1 MSGVST
7 RSIAVATVAAAA
19 AAALPFAPVAAQ
31 AAAPAASPKP
41 AKAEKPALKVS
52 TAYVL
57 PGEHVYP
64 EGIAVDP
71 RNGDLYAA
79 SYTEGTVF
87 KMTRGHRVAK
97 VFKRAGADGRTTANG
112 LKIDRAGRL
121 WVTDSTHGVAV
132 YNTRTRR
139 LFARFEVP
147 GTAARFVND
156 LSIARDGSVYLTD
169 SVREVVY
176 RVTPTQ
182 LAGAHKSGKAT
193 KLQARFNLTKVIK
206 PHPAGAFTLNGIVT
220 DPSGRYA
227 LTVDSTAGELFRLDL
242 ASGKV
247 RKVALRGGGLV
258 NADGLELKN
267 GRLWAAHNKDYAIS
281 RWRVGAAGASA
292 RREAMVTSK
301 ALELPTTLVRS
312 NGVLYVV
319 RSQFDKGGPMGPGT
333 PRIPFSIAAVKG
345 F

>member
-7 RSIAVATVAAAA
+7 RSIAVAVA
-19 AAALPFAPVAAQ
+19 AAALPLAALPLAPLAAR
-31 AAAPAASPKP
+31 ASTPAHVSAPALAGG
-41 AKAEKPALKVS
+41 KVS

-57 PGEHVYP
+57 PGKHVYP
-64 EGIAVDP
+64 EGVAVDP

-87 KMTRGHRVAK
+87 KMTHGHRVAK
-97 VFKRAGADGRTTANG
+97 VFKRAGADGRKTANG
-112 LKIDRAGRL
+112 LKVDRAGRL
-121 WVTDSTHGVAV
+121 WVIDSTHGVAV
-132 YNTRTRR
+132 YNTRTGR

-147 GTAARFVND
+147 GTDARFVND
-156 LSIARDGSVYLTD
+156 LSVARDGSAYLTD

-176 RVTPTQ
+176 RVTPRQ
-182 LAGAHKSGKAT
+182 LASAHKSGKPAA
-193 KLQARFNLTKVIK
+193 LGARFDLTEVIE

-281 RWRVGAAGASA
+281 RWRVAAGGLTA
-292 RREAMVTSK
+292 RREALMTSK
-301 ALELPTTLVRS
+301 ALELPTTLVRW
-312 NGVLYVV
+312 NGILYVA

-333 PRIPFSIAAVKG
+333 PRIPFSIAAVRG